1 MLLVQV
7 NKDCKPRLA
16 NSPWVLFPS
25 NLTIKAGPGLLTT
38 LSHVTS
44 TYVQA
49 LLMKLRLHLHTEH
62 EDNLHVQFYEH
73 MWLCISLA

>member
-1 MLLVQV
+1 M
-7 NKDCKPRLA
+7 R
-16 NSPWVLFPS
+16 VLFPS

-62 EDNLHVQFYEH
+62 EDNLHVQFYEP
-73 MWLCISLA
+73 M